1 MESVNH
7 PGKLILHRILLLL
20 IGLIA
25 VVLFRSWGLIGYIV
39 FVVFFCRILAD
50 RNGVEYVYL
59 PVEFRS
65 SVGNLYGGLLIVLFC
80 LSLFGAIFSYLY
92 IDTFTSIASSWNNV
106 DILAFEPSCSR
117 STKFYKDGFFN
128 CETLYW
134 WISIASLLLPV
145 LFAVALVDMVKFS
158 QLRAKLGKW
167 VFVISVFE
175 GILLI
180 LPFVFS
186 LTLTG
191 TRYFGYMLIIVL
203 FYLSL
208 YVPLLF
214 NRFTK

>member
-7 PGKLILHRILLLL
+7 PGNLIFQRILVLLL
-20 IGLIA
+20 GLVA

-39 FVVFFCRILAD
+39 FVIFFCRFLAD

-59 PVEFRS
+59 PVKSRS

-92 IDTFTSIASSWNNV
+92 QDASTSIASSWNNV

-134 WISIASLLLPV
+134 WISIASLLMPV
-145 LFAVALVDMVKFS
+145 LFALALVDMVKFS
-158 QLRAKLGKW
+158 QLRARLGKW
-167 VFVISVFE
+167 AFVISVFG
-175 GILLI
+175 GILLV
-180 LPFVFS
+180 LPFAFS
-186 LTLTG
+186 LTLKG
-191 TRYFGYMLIIVL
+191 TSHYGYMSIISL

-208 YVPLLF
+208 YLPLLF
-214 NRFTK
+214 NRFSK